1 MKTQQQG
8 HLPTDRCVQ
17 HVYNIEDGAL
27 KSFEPD
33 DDHHNH
39 HQDDDAGDMLWG

>member
-1 MKTQQQG
+1 M
-8 HLPTDRCVQ
+8 
-17 HVYNIEDGAL
+17 YNIEDGGF

-39 HQDDDAGDMLWG
+39 HQDDDAGDMRWG

>member
-1 MKTQQQG
+1 M
-8 HLPTDRCVQ
+8 
-17 HVYNIEDGAL
+17 YNIEDGAL

-39 HQDDDAGDMLWG
+39 HQDDDAGDMRWG

>member
-1 MKTQQQG
+1 M
-8 HLPTDRCVQ
+8 
-17 HVYNIEDGAL
+17 YNIEDGGL

-39 HQDDDAGDMLWG
+39 HQDDDAGDMRWG